1 MGVKGIETCHEI
13 IWSKFLSLN
22 VNKWKGQNN
31 LQKLTF
37 MKQKEINVLPKE
49 T

>member
-22 VNKWKGQNN
+22 VANRRVKKLAKIEIHEAKGD
-31 LQKLTF
+31 
-37 MKQKEINVLPKE
+37 
-49 T
+49 